1 MEPVR
6 TQLSNGQIV
15 DAYPLTQAQKFMFWA
30 FNNYGKVP
38 ATLNIG
44 TGEYWKGDFDS
55 ALMKESIAEA
65 IERTDCFRIRL
76 IPDQQYGT
84 LQYIVPKTEAQ
95 IEEVDHTGMSYD
107 ESYEIIKSWSTLGGN
122 FFECPLNTIKI
133 MHLPDGYNGIY
144 SRLNHL
150 AFDGYSTK
158 VFLADIMGIYV
169 SKKCGKP
176 YPKPMMPYV
185 DMIQKEFEYLDS
197 DKCKEDEAF
206 WKNYFFTETE
216 PIFNDYLKDNRL
228 KKERIEYN
236 QPDRRFAQ
244 CFTQNTESRQL
255 IYHISEEDTNTV
267 LESCKENDISVLG
280 ALMFGLRSALS
291 AFNDNQEDVSLKL
304 MLARRSTLLEKKG
317 GGNRWHM
324 YSVRSIVD
332 EAKTYKEA
340 TEIIE
345 ASRDLVYR
353 HCNYDVL
360 KWIYLKISVKNA
372 VLGQTYDSL
381 TFSYHAPIELP
392 YESDEV
398 KRSSVGIWYNNN
410 FSMQNLYLTI
420 KHRCS
425 DNGFDV
431 IWEYKLDEDG
441 AAEDVALLHE
451 KMITAIL
458 MGAKNP
464 NVTVKE
470 VLDEIKL

>member
-30 FNNYGKVP
+30 FNTYGKVP

-44 TGEYWKGDFDS
+44 TGEYWKGDFNVE
-55 ALMKESIAEA
+55 LMKEAIAEA
-65 IERTDCFRIRL
+65 IERAACFRVRL

-84 LQYIVPKTEAQ
+84 LQYIVPKTEAV
-95 IEEVDHTGMSYD
+95 IEEVDHTGMTYD
-107 ESYEIIKSWSTLGGN
+107 ESYEIIKSWSTVGTNL
-122 FFECPLNTIKI
+122 FESPLNTIKI
-133 MHLPDGYNGIY
+133 MHLPDGLNGLY
-144 SRLNHL
+144 VRLNHL
-150 AFDGYSTK
+150 TFDGYSTK
-158 VFLADIMGIYV
+158 VFLADIMGIYLN
-169 SKKCGKP
+169 KKCGKP
-176 YPKPMMPYV
+176 YPKPMMPYL

-197 DKCKEDEAF
+197 DRVKEDEQF
-206 WKNYFFTETE
+206 WINYFKTESE

-236 QPDRRFAQ
+236 QPDRRYAQ

-255 IYHISEEDTNTV
+255 IYHISEEDTKTI
-267 LESCKENDISVLG
+267 LESCEKNGISTVG
-280 ALMFGLRSALS
+280 ALMFGLRTALS
-291 AFNDNQEDVSLKL
+291 AFNDNEEDVSFKL

-332 EAKTYKEA
+332 ENKTYKEA
-340 TEIIE
+340 IDIIE

-360 KWIYLKISVKNA
+360 KWLYLKYSVNNA
-372 VLGQTYDSL
+372 SLGQTYDSL

-392 YESDEV
+392 YENEEIR
-398 KRSSVGIWYNNN
+398 RSSLGIWYNNN

-420 KHRCS
+420 KHRTN

-431 IWEYKLDEDG
+431 VWEYKLDEDG
-441 AAEDVALLHE
+441 AKEDVAVLHE
-451 KMITAIL
+451 KMFQAI
-458 MGAKNP
+458 MMASKKP
-464 NVTVKE
+464 DITVKE
-470 VLDEIKL
+470 ILDAIKL

>member
-30 FNNYGKVP
+30 FNTYGKVP

-44 TGEYWKGDFDS
+44 TGEYWKGDFNVE
-55 ALMKESIAEA
+55 LMKEAIAEA
-65 IERTDCFRIRL
+65 IERAACFRVRL

-84 LQYIVPKTEAQ
+84 LQYIVPKTEAV
-95 IEEVDHTGMSYD
+95 IEEVDHTGMTYD
-107 ESYEIIKSWSTLGGN
+107 ESYEIIKSWSTVGTNL
-122 FFECPLNTIKI
+122 FESPLNTIKI
-133 MHLPDGYNGIY
+133 MHLPDGLNGLY
-144 SRLNHL
+144 VRLNHL
-150 AFDGYSTK
+150 TFDGYSTK
-158 VFLADIMGIYV
+158 VFLADIMGIYLN
-169 SKKCGKP
+169 KKCGKP
-176 YPKPMMPYV
+176 YPKPMMPYL

-197 DKCKEDEAF
+197 DRVKEDEQF
-206 WKNYFFTETE
+206 WLNYFKTESE

-236 QPDRRFAQ
+236 QPDRRYAQ

-255 IYHISEEDTNTV
+255 IYHISEEDTKTI
-267 LESCKENDISVLG
+267 LESCEKNGISTVG
-280 ALMFGLRSALS
+280 TLMFGLRTALS
-291 AFNDNQEDVSLKL
+291 AFNDNEEDVSFKL

-332 EAKTYKEA
+332 ENKTYKEA
-340 TEIIE
+340 IDIIE

-360 KWIYLKISVKNA
+360 KWLYLKYSVNNA
-372 VLGQTYDSL
+372 SLGQTYDSL

-392 YESDEV
+392 YENEEV
-398 KRSSVGIWYNNN
+398 RRSSLGIWYNNN

-420 KHRCS
+420 KHRTN

-431 IWEYKLDEDG
+431 VWEYKLDEDG
-441 AAEDVALLHE
+441 AKEDVAVLHE
-451 KMITAIL
+451 KMFQAI
-458 MGAKNP
+458 MMASKNP
-464 NVTVKE
+464 DITVKE
-470 VLDEIKL
+470 ILDAIKL

>member
-1 MEPVR
+1 MEPIK

-30 FNNYGKVP
+30 FNTYGKVP

-44 TGEYWKGDFDS
+44 TGEYWKGDFNVK
-55 ALMKESIAEA
+55 LMKEAIAEA
-65 IERTDCFRIRL
+65 IERAACFRVRL

-84 LQYIVPKTEAQ
+84 LQYIVPKTEAV
-95 IEEVDHTGMSYD
+95 IEEVDHTGMTYD
-107 ESYEIIKSWSTLGGN
+107 ESYEIIKSWSTMGCNL
-122 FFECPLNTIKI
+122 FESPLNTIKI
-133 MHLPDGYNGIY
+133 MHLPDGLNGLY
-144 SRLNHL
+144 VRLNHL
-150 AFDGYSTK
+150 TFDGYSTK
-158 VFLADIMGIYV
+158 VFLADIMGIYLN
-169 SKKCGKP
+169 KKCGKP
-176 YPKPMMPYV
+176 YPKPMMPYI

-197 DKCKEDEAF
+197 DRCKEDEQF
-206 WKNYFFTETE
+206 WLNYFKTESE

-236 QPDRRFAQ
+236 QPNRRYAQ

-255 IYHISEEDTNTV
+255 IYHISEEDTKAVLDSCEKNGISTV
-267 LESCKENDISVLG
+267 G
-280 ALMFGLRSALS
+280 ALMFGLRTALS
-291 AFNDNQEDVSLKL
+291 AFNDNEEDVSFKL

-332 EAKTYKEA
+332 ENKTYKE
-340 TEIIE
+340 TIDIIE

-360 KWIYLKISVKNA
+360 KWLYLKYSVNNA
-372 VLGQTYDSL
+372 SLGQTYDSL

-392 YESDEV
+392 YENEDV
-398 KRSSVGIWYNNN
+398 KRSSLGIWYNNN

-420 KHRCS
+420 KHRTN

-431 IWEYKLDEDG
+431 VWEYKLDEEG
-441 AAEDVALLHE
+441 AKEDVAVLHE
-451 KMITAIL
+451 KMFQAI
-458 MGAKNP
+458 MMATKNP
-464 NVTVKE
+464 DITVKE
-470 VLDEIKL
+470 ILDAIKL

>member
-1 MEPVR
+1 MEPIK

-30 FNNYGKVP
+30 FNTYGKVP

-44 TGEYWKGDFDS
+44 TGEYWKGDFNVK
-55 ALMKESIAEA
+55 LMKEAIAEA
-65 IERTDCFRIRL
+65 IERAACFRVRL

-84 LQYIVPKTEAQ
+84 LQYIVPKTEAV
-95 IEEVDHTGMSYD
+95 IEEVDHTGMTYD
-107 ESYEIIKSWSTLGGN
+107 ESYEIIKSWSTMGCNL
-122 FFECPLNTIKI
+122 FESPLNTIKI
-133 MHLPDGYNGIY
+133 MHLPDGLNGLY
-144 SRLNHL
+144 VRLNHL
-150 AFDGYSTK
+150 TFDGYSTK
-158 VFLADIMGIYV
+158 VFLADIMGIYLN
-169 SKKCGKP
+169 KKCGKP
-176 YPKPMMPYV
+176 YPKPMMPYI

-197 DKCKEDEAF
+197 DRCKEDEQF
-206 WKNYFFTETE
+206 WLNYFKTESE

-236 QPDRRFAQ
+236 QPNRRYAQ

-255 IYHISEEDTNTV
+255 IYHISEEDTKAVLDSCEKNGISTV
-267 LESCKENDISVLG
+267 G
-280 ALMFGLRSALS
+280 ALMFGLRTALS
-291 AFNDNQEDVSLKL
+291 AFNDNEEDVSFKL

-332 EAKTYKEA
+332 ENKTYKEA
-340 TEIIE
+340 IDIIE

-360 KWIYLKISVKNA
+360 KWLYLKYSVNNA
-372 VLGQTYDSL
+372 SLGQTYDSL

-392 YESDEV
+392 YENEDV
-398 KRSSVGIWYNNN
+398 KRSSLGIWYNNN

-420 KHRCS
+420 KHRTN

-431 IWEYKLDEDG
+431 VWEYKLDEEG
-441 AAEDVALLHE
+441 AKEDVAVLHE
-451 KMITAIL
+451 KMFQAI
-458 MGAKNP
+458 MMATKNP
-464 NVTVKE
+464 DITVKE
-470 VLDEIKL
+470 ILDAIKL

>member
-1 MEPVR
+1 
-6 TQLSNGQIV
+6 
-15 DAYPLTQAQKFMFWA
+15 
-30 FNNYGKVP
+30 
-38 ATLNIG
+38 
-44 TGEYWKGDFDS
+44 
-55 ALMKESIAEA
+55 
-65 IERTDCFRIRL
+65 
-76 IPDQQYGT
+76 
-84 LQYIVPKTEAQ
+84 
-95 IEEVDHTGMSYD
+95 
-107 ESYEIIKSWSTLGGN
+107 
-122 FFECPLNTIKI
+122 
-133 MHLPDGYNGIY
+133 
-144 SRLNHL
+144 
-150 AFDGYSTK
+150 
-158 VFLADIMGIYV
+158 
-169 SKKCGKP
+169 
-176 YPKPMMPYV
+176 
-185 DMIQKEFEYLDS
+185 
-197 DKCKEDEAF
+197 
-206 WKNYFFTETE
+206 
-216 PIFNDYLKDNRL
+216 
-228 KKERIEYN
+228 
-236 QPDRRFAQ
+236 
-244 CFTQNTESRQL
+244 
-255 IYHISEEDTNTV
+255 
-267 LESCKENDISVLG
+267 
-280 ALMFGLRSALS
+280 
-291 AFNDNQEDVSLKL
+291 

>member
-1 MEPVR
+1 MEPIK

-30 FNNYGKVP
+30 FNTYGKVP

-44 TGEYWKGDFDS
+44 TGEYWKGDFNVE
-55 ALMKESIAEA
+55 LMKEAIAEA
-65 IERTDCFRIRL
+65 IERAACFRVRL

-84 LQYIVPKTEAQ
+84 LQYIVPKTEAV
-95 IEEVDHTGMSYD
+95 IEEVDHTGMTYD
-107 ESYEIIKSWSTLGGN
+107 ESYEIIKSWSTMGCNL
-122 FFECPLNTIKI
+122 FESPLNTIKI
-133 MHLPDGYNGIY
+133 MHLPDGLNGLY
-144 SRLNHL
+144 VRLNHL
-150 AFDGYSTK
+150 TFDGYSTK
-158 VFLADIMGIYV
+158 VFLADIMGIYLN
-169 SKKCGKP
+169 KKCGKP
-176 YPKPMMPYV
+176 YPKPMMPYI

-197 DKCKEDEAF
+197 DRCKEDEQF
-206 WKNYFFTETE
+206 WLNYFKTESE

-236 QPDRRFAQ
+236 QPNRRYAQ

-255 IYHISEEDTNTV
+255 IYHISDEDTKAVLDSCEKNGISTV
-267 LESCKENDISVLG
+267 G
-280 ALMFGLRSALS
+280 ALMFGLRTALS
-291 AFNDNQEDVSLKL
+291 AFNDNEEDVSFKL

-332 EAKTYKEA
+332 ENKTYKEA
-340 TEIIE
+340 IDIIE

-360 KWIYLKISVKNA
+360 KWLYLKYSVNNA
-372 VLGQTYDSL
+372 SLGQTYDSL

-392 YESDEV
+392 YENEEV
-398 KRSSVGIWYNNN
+398 KRSSLGIWYNNN

-420 KHRCS
+420 KHRTN

-431 IWEYKLDEDG
+431 IWEYKLDEEG
-441 AAEDVALLHE
+441 AKEDVAVLHE
-451 KMITAIL
+451 KMFQAI
-458 MGAKNP
+458 MMATKNP
-464 NVTVKE
+464 DITVKE
-470 VLDEIKL
+470 ILDAIKL

>member
-30 FNNYGKVP
+30 FNTYGKVP

-44 TGEYWKGDFDS
+44 TGEYWKGDFNVE
-55 ALMKESIAEA
+55 LMKEAIAEA
-65 IERTDCFRIRL
+65 IERAACFRVRL

-84 LQYIVPKTEAQ
+84 LQYIVPKTEAV
-95 IEEVDHTGMSYD
+95 IEEVDHTGMTYD
-107 ESYEIIKSWSTLGGN
+107 ESYEIIKSWSTVGTNL
-122 FFECPLNTIKI
+122 FESPLNTIKI
-133 MHLPDGYNGIY
+133 MHLPDGLNGLY
-144 SRLNHL
+144 VRLNHL
-150 AFDGYSTK
+150 TFDGYSTK
-158 VFLADIMGIYV
+158 VFLADIMGIYLN
-169 SKKCGKP
+169 KKCGKP
-176 YPKPMMPYV
+176 YPKPMMPYL

-197 DKCKEDEAF
+197 DRVKEDEQF
-206 WKNYFFTETE
+206 WINYFKTESE

-236 QPDRRFAQ
+236 QPDRRYAQ

-255 IYHISEEDTNTV
+255 IYHISEEDTKTI
-267 LESCKENDISVLG
+267 LESCEKNGISTVG
-280 ALMFGLRSALS
+280 ALMFGLRTALS
-291 AFNDNQEDVSLKL
+291 AFNDNEEDVSFKL

-332 EAKTYKEA
+332 ENKTYKEA
-340 TEIIE
+340 IDIIE

-360 KWIYLKISVKNA
+360 KWLYLKYSVNNA
-372 VLGQTYDSL
+372 SLGQTYDSL

-392 YESDEV
+392 YENEEV
-398 KRSSVGIWYNNN
+398 RRSSLGIWYNNN

-420 KHRCS
+420 KHRTN

-431 IWEYKLDEDG
+431 VWEYKLDEDG
-441 AAEDVALLHE
+441 AKEDVAVLHE
-451 KMITAIL
+451 KMFQAI
-458 MGAKNP
+458 MMASKKP
-464 NVTVKE
+464 DITVKE
-470 VLDEIKL
+470 ILDAIKL

>member
-30 FNNYGKVP
+30 FNTYGKVP

-44 TGEYWKGDFDS
+44 TGEYWKGDFNVE
-55 ALMKESIAEA
+55 LMKEAIAEA
-65 IERTDCFRIRL
+65 IERAACFRVRL

-84 LQYIVPKTEAQ
+84 LQYIVPKTEAV
-95 IEEVDHTGMSYD
+95 IEEVDHTGMTYD
-107 ESYEIIKSWSTLGGN
+107 ESYEIIKSWSTVGTNL
-122 FFECPLNTIKI
+122 FESPLNTIKI
-133 MHLPDGYNGIY
+133 MHLPDGLNGLY
-144 SRLNHL
+144 VRLNHL
-150 AFDGYSTK
+150 TFDGYSTK
-158 VFLADIMGIYV
+158 VFLADIMGIYLN
-169 SKKCGKP
+169 KKCGKP
-176 YPKPMMPYV
+176 YPKPMMPYL

-197 DKCKEDEAF
+197 DRVKEDEQF
-206 WKNYFFTETE
+206 WLNYFKTESE

-236 QPDRRFAQ
+236 QPDRRYAQ

-255 IYHISEEDTNTV
+255 IYHISEEDTKTI
-267 LESCKENDISVLG
+267 LESCEKNGISTVG
-280 ALMFGLRSALS
+280 ALMFGLRTALS
-291 AFNDNQEDVSLKL
+291 AFNDNEEDVSFKL

-332 EAKTYKEA
+332 ENKTYKEA
-340 TEIIE
+340 IDIIE

-360 KWIYLKISVKNA
+360 KWLYLKYSVNNA
-372 VLGQTYDSL
+372 SLGQTYDSL

-392 YESDEV
+392 YENEEV
-398 KRSSVGIWYNNN
+398 RRSSLGIWYNNN

-420 KHRCS
+420 KHRTN

-431 IWEYKLDEDG
+431 VWEYKLDEDG
-441 AAEDVALLHE
+441 AKEDVAVLHE
-451 KMITAIL
+451 KMFQAI
-458 MGAKNP
+458 MMASKNP
-464 NVTVKE
+464 DITVKE
-470 VLDEIKL
+470 ILDAIKL

>member
-15 DAYPLTQAQKFMFWA
+15 EAYPLTQAQKFMFWA
-30 FNNYGKVP
+30 FNTYGKVP

-44 TGEYWKGDFDS
+44 TGEYWKGDFNVE
-55 ALMKESIAEA
+55 LMKEAIAEA
-65 IERTDCFRIRL
+65 IERAACFRVRL

-84 LQYIVPKTEAQ
+84 LQYIVPKTEAV
-95 IEEVDHTGMSYD
+95 IEEVDHTGMTYD
-107 ESYEIIKSWSTLGGN
+107 ESYEIIKSWSTVGTNL
-122 FFECPLNTIKI
+122 FESPLNTIKI
-133 MHLPDGYNGIY
+133 MHLPDGLNGLY
-144 SRLNHL
+144 VRLNHL
-150 AFDGYSTK
+150 TFDGYSTK
-158 VFLADIMGIYV
+158 VFLADIMGIYLN
-169 SKKCGKP
+169 KKCGKP
-176 YPKPMMPYV
+176 YPKPMMPYL

-197 DKCKEDEAF
+197 DRVKEDEQF
-206 WKNYFFTETE
+206 WINYFKTESE

-236 QPDRRFAQ
+236 QPDRRYAQ

-255 IYHISEEDTNTV
+255 IYHISEEDTKTI
-267 LESCKENDISVLG
+267 LESCEKNGISTVG
-280 ALMFGLRSALS
+280 ALMFGLRTALS
-291 AFNDNQEDVSLKL
+291 AFNDNEEDVSFKL

-332 EAKTYKEA
+332 ENKTYKEA
-340 TEIIE
+340 IDIIE

-360 KWIYLKISVKNA
+360 KWLYLKYSVNNA
-372 VLGQTYDSL
+372 SLGQTYDSL

-392 YESDEV
+392 YENEEV
-398 KRSSVGIWYNNN
+398 RRSSLGIWYNNN

-420 KHRCS
+420 KHRTN

-431 IWEYKLDEDG
+431 VWEYKLDEDG
-441 AAEDVALLHE
+441 AKEDVAVLHE
-451 KMITAIL
+451 KMFQAI
-458 MGAKNP
+458 MMASKKP
-464 NVTVKE
+464 DITVKE
-470 VLDEIKL
+470 ILDAIKL